1 MKALRVIVLAAA
13 GLTASALTHA
23 DVKVGISLSLTGP
36 AASAGISQ
44 QKAMSTLPTKA
55 AGENIVY
62 TVLDDATDPTR
73 ASQNARKLVSEEH
86 VDVLIGSTATPSTV
100 AMTQVAAE
108 NKTPI
113 LTVAPT
119 ELNAQTLPWTF
130 VVAQSSALM
139 VDAVVGHMKRNKVKT
154 VAFIGYADSFGEGWL
169 KALAASTRRAG
180 IEIVATERFART
192 DTSVLA
198 QALRI
203 VGANPDAVSV
213 GASTTVAALPQ
224 RTLRDRG
231 YKGPIYHTHGT
242 ASVDFLRA
250 AGSDGNGALVPAGPV
265 IVAEQLPAG
274 HPVRAEAR
282 EFVRAYEEANGAQ
295 SRTVFAS
302 NLSDATRFLAR
313 AIPIAAAKAKPG
325 TPEFR
330 AALRDAMEQTKGF
343 ALANGILSNSP
354 ENHNGFDQTGVVM
367 MRAQGGQWQ
376 LEH

>member
-1 MKALRVIVLAAA
+1 MKAIRVIVLAAA
-13 GLTASALTHA
+13 GLTASTFTHA
-23 DVKVGISLSLTGP
+23 EVKVGVSLSLTGP

-44 QKAMSTLPTKA
+44 QKAISTLPTKA
-55 AGENIVY
+55 GGENIVY

-73 ASQNARKLVSEEH
+73 AGQNARKLVSEEQ

-119 ELNAQTLPWTF
+119 ELNGQTLPWTF
-130 VVAQSSALM
+130 VMAQSSALM
-139 VDAVVGHMKRNKVKT
+139 VDAVVEHMKRSKVKT

-169 KALAASTRRAG
+169 KALVASTRRAG
-180 IEIVATERFART
+180 IEVVAAERFART

-198 QALRI
+198 QTLRI
-203 VGANPDAVSV
+203 VAANPDAVSV

-250 AGSDGNGALVPAGPV
+250 AGSDGNGAFVPAGPV

-274 HPVRAEAR
+274 HPVRAEAQ
-282 EFVRAYEEANGAQ
+282 EFVRAYEAANGAQ

-302 NLSDATRFLAR
+302 NLSDAARFLAR

-325 TPEFR
+325 TAEFR
-330 AALRDAMEQTKGF
+330 AALRDVMEQTKGL
-343 ALANGILSNSP
+343 ALANGILNNSP